1 MGLKKKQRKKKTD
14 TSVDKKETENPGVD
28 TQPVETTETVPVESA
43 EKVPIETTETS
54 STDEVFMEKPVMELY
69 SRKEKG
75 FYGPKPLSSYGFV
88 IFSVLLVFLLI
99 FSSFMWGGVGD
110 SFVEFESHIFLGVF
124 FGWLIVS
131 AFTFRGFAKQRE
143 APILLMGLAFLSL
156 SFFILV
162 ESMTVSDPVFN
173 VFEGLS
179 DSDIEGIKTLLGVLS
194 VFCALSA
201 LKISLSRH

>member
-1 MGLKKKQRKKKTD
+1 MGQKKKKNKKKID
-14 TSVDKKETENPGVD
+14 SSVDKVETEKSSEDV
-28 TQPVETTETVPVESA
+28 QPVESVETA
-43 EKVPIETTETS
+43 

-75 FYGPKPLSSYGFV
+75 FYGPRPSGSYRFV
-88 IFSVLLVFLLI
+88 IFSILLVFLLI
-99 FSSFMWGGVGD
+99 FSSLMWGGVGD
-110 SFVEFESHIFLGVF
+110 SFVEFESHIFLGIF
-124 FGWLIVS
+124 FGWLTVS

-143 APILLMGLAFLSL
+143 APILLMALAFLSL

-162 ESMTVSDPVFN
+162 ESMTASDPVFN

-179 DSDIEGIKTLLGVLS
+179 DSDIAGIKALLGVLS
-194 VFCALSA
+194 VFCALAA